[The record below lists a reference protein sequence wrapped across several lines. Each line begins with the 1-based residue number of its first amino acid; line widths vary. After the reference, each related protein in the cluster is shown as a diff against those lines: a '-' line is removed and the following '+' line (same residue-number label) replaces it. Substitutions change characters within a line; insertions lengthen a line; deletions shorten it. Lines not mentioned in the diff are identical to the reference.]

1 MRNLFSRLFLFF
13 FSFLALTVNSQT
25 TISQARLQAL
35 NSSVTVRGI
44 ITNGP
49 ELGVIRYIQDPTG
62 GLGIYSS
69 SFSNQLNLG
78 DSVEVTGTLIE
89 YSGLL
94 EINPVTNILPVSVG
108 NTLPLPQIL
117 SPSLLSEQYESELV
131 RLNGVIFGNGGSLFA
146 ESTIYG
152 FNSGLEQSTIYVR
165 TGSPLIGQ
173 MIPIGAVDLIGIC
186 SQFNSTYQVLPR
198 TIDDF
203 ILQPGINITSP
214 ISTSNIQQ
222 DGILINWETNI
233 PGTSEIAYG
242 LTPGVELGLLSNP
255 SLVASHSIQLTGLQA
270 GQVYYFQIFSSA
282 NGTTATGP
290 VKVFGTQS
298 NSAGWIR
305 TYFNHS
311 VDTSNG
317 VNLPELVQLELLDD
331 SLIAYIDRA
340 EESIDLTIYDFD
352 NTQISSISSA
362 INAAQNRGV
371 RVRFISDGNN
381 VATNLGV
388 NDLLPAIPKLLS
400 PVGGNYTIMH
410 NKFVVIDADHSNP
423 NKPIVWTGGT
433 NWTDRQ
439 INRDPNDVI
448 IIQDQT
454 LARTYKL
461 EFEEMWGGSGDNPDT
476 LISRFGSTKRD
487 NTPHEFIVGGNR
499 LECYFS
505 PSDNTNEQLIK
516 TLLTANDSVHFATML
531 VTRFDIANAI
541 DTLITNGVQ
550 VAGIIN
556 SDSTTT
562 VYADLLAS
570 MGDQLLINPDTH
582 VIMHHKFFV
591 ADAGTT
597 SDPVVWTGSHNWST
611 NANTR
616 NDENSL
622 VIHNSEVA
630 DWYRRAF
637 TRLTNP
643 IPVDTTG
650 VEILSANNGIRLYPS
665 LVENLNEIQI
675 KSSNESKSR
684 ILLLNNQGQILI
696 NKQVVLNANSQ
707 YTLDF
712 LPQVDSGVYFIQVSN
727 KSQSFIQKIIVA
739 K

>member
-1 MRNLFSRLFLFF
+1 MQLSTNRFFLFLFILI
-13 FSFLALTVNSQT
+13 SLSVNSQT

-35 NSSVTVRGI
+35 NSSVTIRGI
-44 ITNGP
+44 ITNGS
-49 ELGVIRYIQDPTG
+49 EIGIIRYIQDPTG
-62 GLGIYSS
+62 GLAIYSS
-69 SFSNQLNLG
+69 SFASQLNIG
-78 DSVEVTGTLIE
+78 DSIEVSGTLVE
-89 YSGLL
+89 FSGLL
-94 EINPVTNILPVSVG
+94 EINPVTNLLPVSVG
-108 NTLPLPQIL
+108 NALPQPQVV

-146 ESTIYG
+146 ANTSYG
-152 FNSGLEQSTIYVR
+152 FSSGLEQSTIYVR

-173 MIPIGAVDLIGIC
+173 MIPFGAVDLIGIC
-186 SQFNSTYQVLPR
+186 SQFNSAYQVLPR
-198 TIDDF
+198 DISDF
-203 ILQPGINITSP
+203 ILQTGINITSP
-214 ISTSNIQQ
+214 VSMSNIQQ
-222 DGILINWETNI
+222 DGIQVNWETNI
-233 PGTSEIAYG
+233 PGTSEVAYG

-298 NSAGWIR
+298 NSQGWIR
-305 TYFNHS
+305 TYFNHP

-317 VNLPELVQLELLDD
+317 IQLPELAQIELLDD
-331 SLIAYIDRA
+331 SLIAYLNRA

-352 NTQISSISSA
+352 NTQISSISTA
-362 INAAQNRGV
+362 INDAHNRGV

-423 NKPIVWTGGT
+423 NKPIVWTGST

-439 INRDPNDVI
+439 INRDPNNVI
-448 IIQDQT
+448 VIQDQT
-454 LARTYKL
+454 LARTYQL
-461 EFEEMWGGSGDNPDT
+461 EFEEMWGGSGDNPDS
-476 LISRFGSTKRD
+476 LNARFGASKQD

-541 DTLITNGVQ
+541 DTLINNGVQ

-562 VYADLLAS
+562 VYSDLLAS
-570 MGDQLLINPDTH
+570 MGNQLQINPDTH

-611 NANTR
+611 NANTK

-650 VEILSANNGIRLYPS
+650 VEDLTSKNGIKLYPS
-665 LVENLNEIQI
+665 LVENLNEVRII
-675 KSSNESKSR
+675 STTETKSQ

-696 NKQVVLNANSQ
+696 NKQVVLSANSQ
-707 YTLDF
+707 YNLDF
-712 LPQVDSGVYFIQVSN
+712 LPHVDSGVYFIHISN
-727 KSQSFIQKIIVA
+727 KSQSFIQKIIVVQ
-739 K
+739 